1 MSAIRILIADDHEAV
16 RLGLRSI
23 LAARSD
29 YVVCGEAADGFEAI
43 EKAKSLRPNVILM
56 DVSMPRLDGVAAAKI
71 IGRDLPH
78 SQVIIVSQNDA
89 AVSSAQ
95 AAKAKAA
102 GFVFKADVYRD
113 LPLTI
118 DRVLAE
124 RGHTIAKEETAVL
137 PPESDTGET
146 QESLGDQIRSRFG
159 LLPNFFQLGP
169 ETPEIRANLF
179 AFAKFAYFDCPMPS
193 LFKER
198 LFVHLSRF
206 CAVRYCIARHL
217 GFLAGLG
224 HASGDPQAP
233 VQTVEEIVQLLQR
246 PFPSS
251 PSLSRYVALVD
262 AVSEP
267 LSSMPESG
275 TEMEEAIF
283 ALATHVFLQTADATV
298 CLNAL
303 TKIFD
308 ARGWQFF
315 LLFLAF
321 IRTAHYWTKIH
332 PELIF
337 EDDIRHLLENHETLA
352 RCVLDDPEAKF
363 DSFHRSSGDKLS
375 MVRQPAD
382 SLTSLLAAI
391 VESSEDAI
399 VSKTLDGVITSWN
412 RGAERIFGYTAAEAI
427 GQRINLIIPRDRWDE
442 EDRIL
447 ERLRR
452 GETIGHFETVRLHKS
467 GELLDISLTI
477 SPVMDSNGTVV
488 GASKVARDVSGRKQ
502 LDRVLRD
509 SEERFRTLAGSLESQ
524 VRART
529 QELERRNFEILE
541 QSEQLRELS
550 NRLLQSQDHER
561 RRIARELHDSAGQII
576 AVLAMA
582 INDIGQRA
590 KADPALAKVAQSSQE
605 LVQQLNDEIRTM
617 SYLLHPPLLDENGL
631 LDAIRWYI
639 QGATERSGI
648 SIHLI
653 VGEDF
658 GRVPREME
666 LAVFRIVQEALTNIH
681 RHSGSKTATIRLS
694 RTADGISLE
703 IEDEGKGIP
712 AEKLKQIKART
723 GVGIAGMRE
732 RARHFGG
739 DVQIDSN
746 ERGTKISVSLPLERE
761 ANAASEA

>member
-95 AAKAKAA
+95 AAKAHAA

-118 DRVLAE
+118 DRVLAD
-124 RGHTIAKEETAVL
+124 RGHAIQKGEAVAPAL
-137 PPESDTGET
+137 DAEIGE
-146 QESLGDQIRSRFG
+146 QQGSLGDQIRSRFG

-169 ETPEIRANLF
+169 ENPEIRANLF

-193 LFKER
+193 VFKER

-206 CAVRYCIARHL
+206 CAARYCVARHI

-224 HASGDPQAP
+224 HASGDLQAP
-233 VQTVEEIVQLLQR
+233 IQTVEEIVELLER
-246 PFPSS
+246 PFPSVER
-251 PSLSRYVALVD
+251 LSKFVALID
-262 AVSEP
+262 AASEP
-267 LSSMPESG
+267 LSSMPEPG

-283 ALATHVFLQTADATV
+283 ALATHVFLQTADAVV
-298 CLNAL
+298 CLKAL

-315 LLFLAF
+315 VLFLAF

-337 EDDIRHLLENHETLA
+337 EDDIRHLLEKHEDLA
-352 RCVLDDPEAKF
+352 RCILDDPVSKIDSLSQISPAKF
-363 DSFHRSSGDKLS
+363 PL
-375 MVRQPAD
+375 VPQPVD

-399 VSKTLDGVITSWN
+399 ISKTLDGVITSWN

-427 GQRINLIIPRDRWDE
+427 GQRIKLIIPRDRWDE

-447 ERLRR
+447 DRLRR
-452 GETIGHFETVRLHKS
+452 GEAIGHFETIRLHKS

-477 SPVMDSNGTVV
+477 SPVRDSTGKVV
-488 GASKVARDVSGRKQ
+488 GASKVARDVGERKQ

-509 SEERFRTLAGSLESQ
+509 SEERLRTLTASLESQ

-529 QELERRNFEILE
+529 QELERQNVEILD

-550 NRLLQSQDHER
+550 NRLMQSQDHER

-576 AVLAMA
+576 AVLSMA
-582 INDIGQRA
+582 LNDISQRA
-590 KADPALAKVAQSSQE
+590 KADPALAKVAENSQE

-653 VGEDF
+653 IGEDF
-658 GRVPREME
+658 GRLPREME
-666 LAVFRIVQEALTNIH
+666 LALFRVMQEALTNIH
-681 RHSGSKTATIRLS
+681 RHSTSKTATIRLL
-694 RTADGISLE
+694 RTADGVSLDV
-703 IEDEGKGIP
+703 EDEGKGIAP
-712 AEKLKQIKART
+712 EKLKQIQARP
-723 GVGIAGMRE
+723 GVGIAGMQE
-732 RARHFGG
+732 RVRHFGG
-739 DVQIDSN
+739 VIRIDSN
-746 ERGTKISVSLPLERE
+746 ESGTKISASLPLQRE